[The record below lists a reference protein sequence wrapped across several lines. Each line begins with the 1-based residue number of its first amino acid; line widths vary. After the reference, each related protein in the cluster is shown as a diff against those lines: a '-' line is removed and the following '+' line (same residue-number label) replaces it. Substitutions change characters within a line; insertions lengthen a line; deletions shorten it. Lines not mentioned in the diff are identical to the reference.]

1 MSVELVSIA
10 PHVDRPIRSPTVRKR
25 QQRVP
30 YLDVRTT
37 RHAAMTARETL
48 QHTQRLIVYWSPYEP
63 NIAAMLA
70 GAAIDGLVADAE
82 IRRAGTAWGP
92 GSASPSSSQAQKSRP
107 LRRCRQGDPVLAEPP
122 PASGGAS
129 GVPCSAQLRSARQ
142 GRLAFTHW
150 KSPLRLESRAE
161 AHGNRYRVS
170 GFEPT
175 SYRNLGSRSTRRML
189 EMVDVS
195 RQVPDV
201 RRSRTRCADEP
212 RCGPFPPDRHKL
224 DPPLPRAGWPRLPV
238 CRRGAR

>member
-10 PHVDRPIRSPTVRKR
+10 PNVDRPIRSTTVRKR

-92 GSASPSSSQAQKSRP
+92 ASASASPSGSQAQKSRSP
-107 LRRCRQGDPVLAEPP
+107 RRCRQGDPVLAEPP

-142 GRLAFTHW
+142 TPYRLSIGQRLAKGQPAFLMMQARQW
-150 KSPLRLESRAE
+150 RARQRAE
-161 AHGNRYRVS
+161 GLA
-170 GFEPT
+170 
-175 SYRNLGSRSTRRML
+175 
-189 EMVDVS
+189 
-195 RQVPDV
+195 
-201 RRSRTRCADEP
+201 
-212 RCGPFPPDRHKL
+212 
-224 DPPLPRAGWPRLPV
+224 AGLA
-238 CRRGAR
+238 GESA